1 MSNLSNPSGPA
12 DHVQQF
18 EQNLAASLE
27 KSRMGTPQPVTDDSE
42 AEMLATTNTTEMVR
56 EVERR
61 RDAVAQLLA
70 DTHDR
75 FDRVTGKREMVL
87 AEGSPRRRALEIEL
101 HQLNTYTLP
110 LTQQRAAE
118 IAARQAALPSTES
131 KLQAEAERQQRIH
144 QAALKR
150 VEELEVE
157 EAAQRLRTQ
166 RKGAR

>member
-1 MSNLSNPSGPA
+1 MTNLSNPGGPS

-27 KSRMGTPQPVTDDSE
+27 KSRMGTPQPVTEDSE

-61 RDAVAQLLA
+61 RDAVSQLLA

-87 AEGSPRRRALEIEL
+87 PEGTPRRRALEIEL

-118 IAARQAALPSTES
+118 IARRQAALPSAES
-131 KLQAEAERQQRIH
+131 KLQAEADRAERIH
-144 QAALKR
+144 AAAIKR
-150 VEELEVE
+150 AEEMEI
-157 EAAQRLRTQ
+157 EAMALRL